1 MNYGEYLK
9 CENSYCE
16 NQKDKIRIDNKLIEV
31 QQKIIKA
38 KTMKAQDKYI
48 KELNNLKVIKNHL
61 VCMINNCRFQLL
73 YNFKESL
80 DLYKSKMKK
89 QKEIPTIIK
98 RLVSNTEKLL
108 IKPKLTNKEI
118 KEIEININN
127 LFYYYNY
134 LYNDNFEKLNRYK

>member
-1 MNYGEYLK
+1 MNYGEYVK

-16 NQKDKIRIDNKLIEV
+16 NQKNKIRIDKKLIEV

-38 KTMKAQDKYI
+38 KSLKVQEKYI
-48 KELNNLKVIKNHL
+48 KDFNNLKVIKNHL

-80 DLYKSKMKK
+80 DLYKSKIKK
-89 QKEIPTIIK
+89 QKEIPTIIN
-98 RLVSNTEKLL
+98 RLVSDTEKLL

-118 KEIEININN
+118 KQIEIN
-127 LFYYYNY
+127 LNY
-134 LYNDNFEKLNRYK
+134 LYKK

>member
-16 NQKDKIRIDNKLIEV
+16 NQKDKIRIDKKLIEV

-38 KTMKAQDKYI
+38 KTMKAQEKYI
-48 KELNNLKVIKNHL
+48 KEFNNLKVIKNHL

-118 KEIEININN
+118 KQIEINLNN

-134 LYNDNFEKLNRYK
+134 NH